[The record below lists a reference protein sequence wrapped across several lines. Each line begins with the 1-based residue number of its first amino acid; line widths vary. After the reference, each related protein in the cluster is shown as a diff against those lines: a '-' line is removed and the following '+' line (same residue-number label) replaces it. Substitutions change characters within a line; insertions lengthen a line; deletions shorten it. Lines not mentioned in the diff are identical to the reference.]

1 MMFRVFFFVLMVSLC
16 CDCCRKVVFDNTRNF
31 SYTDS
36 LVSIV
41 EYDPDGEFNNSI
53 GDSGMIEPAEP
64 KEPIIKFNTILKIP
78 DLKYDKKIFVRFE
91 IKFKTVVRDTIIV
104 DSIAHMC
111 LYTYYND
118 EIPESILMK
127 DSLLQRKVYEWLF
140 NNTYTTKDDIQGK
153 RIFGKGVIVKGI

>member
-1 MMFRVFFFVLMVSLC
+1 M
-16 CDCCRKVVFDNTRNF
+16 
-31 SYTDS
+31 
-36 LVSIV
+36 
-41 EYDPDGEFNNSI
+41 
-53 GDSGMIEPAEP
+53 
-64 KEPIIKFNTILKIP
+64 KIP